1 MIPIPFDH
9 DDIRNNQIHLLSYL
23 EGEEGLESDRLEGGG
38 GIGGDLGKGG
48 GIDDNEEKIDFFG

>member
-1 MIPIPFDH
+1 MIPIPFDR

-38 GIGGDLGKGG
+38 AIGRDLGEGGDLWMMTKRR
-48 GIDDNEEKIDFFG
+48 